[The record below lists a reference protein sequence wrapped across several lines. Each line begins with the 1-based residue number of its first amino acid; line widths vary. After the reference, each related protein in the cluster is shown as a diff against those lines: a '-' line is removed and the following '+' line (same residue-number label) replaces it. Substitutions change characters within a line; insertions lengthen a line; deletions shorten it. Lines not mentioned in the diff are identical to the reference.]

1 MKPRASKFDV
11 VERAA
16 TFLVLGS
23 PPTAQPIL
31 QERFMT
37 SPAAPALPPTDELTR
52 RHPVPP
58 GGFTFEPSERHVRGV
73 IGGID
78 LVDSYAPTLVW
89 EPGQAVPGYVFP
101 RTDIRTD
108 LLTAAAAPSHARH
121 PRVRQWYDVKVNGA
135 VYPALV
141 FQYEVTGLD
150 ECLAVDWF
158 RRAEPGVEHWYEEDE
173 EIFRHPRDPYKRVDP
188 IRSSRHVEVYVE
200 GLKIA
205 DTNRPVLLFETRLP
219 IRYYIPPDD
228 VDFSLL
234 RETDL
239 VTTCPYKGN
248 ARYWSVKTG
257 ASLRTN
263 IVWSYPSPI
272 AAAAPIKDHLAFY
285 NEVVDIVVDGVP
297 LARPESEFSA
307 ALTARNA

>member
-1 MKPRASKFDV
+1 MS
-11 VERAA
+11 
-16 TFLVLGS
+16 
-23 PPTAQPIL
+23 
-31 QERFMT
+31 

-58 GGFTFEPSERHVRGV
+58 EGFTFEPSERHVRGV

-101 RTDIRTD
+101 RSDIRGD
-108 LLTAAAAPSHARH
+108 LLTAAAAAPSHGRH
-121 PRVRQWYDVKVNGA
+121 PRVGQWYDVKVNGV

-141 FQYEVTGLD
+141 FQYQVAGL
-150 ECLAVDWF
+150 EEYLAVDWF
-158 RRAEPGVEHWYEEDE
+158 RREEPGVEHWYEEDE

-188 IRSSRHVEVYVE
+188 IRSSRHVEVHVN
-200 GLKIA
+200 GVKVA
-205 DTNRPVLLFETRLP
+205 DTHRPVLLFETRLP
-219 IRYYIPPDD
+219 IRYYIPADD

-234 RETDL
+234 QETDL

-248 ARYWSVKTG
+248 ARYWSVRAG
-257 ASLRTN
+257 ENERTN

-272 AAAAPIKDHLAFY
+272 TAAGPIKDHLAFY

-297 LARPESEFSA
+297 LARPESEFSS
-307 ALTARNA
+307 ALAARNA